1 MKIGNFKNFSLKK
14 KGAGTPPDEVVI
26 ESTTAEQIA
35 EMKKR
40 LASRTQDLEQAK
52 TRLDGLSPD
61 DDEEEEKDDAIGP
74 HPPLQE
80 LTLDDIDDDEED
92 DDVKF
97 DTPAG
102 EGSPVQLVD
111 MTKEEAEPEEES
123 LNLEDVD
130 EKEKTGEKEEGEEE
144 VSLEGEGNDLKN
156 LFGEEE
162 EDEHALANLI
172 NFLPDVSVQELQDD
186 IEEIKG
192 IIKEWQQTRHYGG

>member
-111 MTKEEAEPEEES
+111 MTKEE
-123 LNLEDVD
+123 
-130 EKEKTGEKEEGEEE
+130 GEEE